1 MKLKQLPFLVLLLLA
16 LLCLM
21 NFNARAADKI
31 VVDYGGVSGFQ
42 GATWVAKDLRI
53 FDKQGLDVDVIM
65 ITGGARSVATL
76 LSGSTQFGT
85 GSATAPLLATAR
97 GSDIKIIAASYNKF
111 PYAFIAKP
119 DIRSPK
125 DLRGKKISILNYGGS
140 NDLALQLALKE
151 WGIRQQ
157 EVIVIIG
164 GDAPTRLAGLMAGS
178 IDATI
183 LSPPQLTK
191 AVQAGYRVLADMG
204 DMSAN
209 FTQSSLYL
217 KGSSLREN
225 RDRAKRFLR
234 AYAEAAHVIK
244 TDRERT
250 SKVFAKRMRIEEPDI
265 LKATYDYFGPRFSF
279 PPRIDVTGVRDTL
292 RFYAEQGN
300 PDLKNRNPE
309 EFVDQS
315 LLDELDKEGFF
326 KKLGS

>member
-1 MKLKQLPFLVLLLLA
+1 
-16 LLCLM
+16 M
-21 NFNARAADKI
+21 NSNARAADKI

-42 GATWVAKDLRI
+42 GATWVAKDLKI

-151 WGIRQQ
+151 WSIRQQ

-164 GDAPTRLAGLMAGS
+164 GDAPTRLAALLTGA

-250 SKVFAKRMRIEEPDI
+250 SKVFATRMRIEEPDI
-265 LKATYDYFGPRFSF
+265 LKSTYDYFAPRF
-279 PPRIDVTGVRDTL
+279 
-292 RFYAEQGN
+292 
-300 PDLKNRNPE
+300 
-309 EFVDQS
+309 
-315 LLDELDKEGFF
+315 
-326 KKLGS
+326 